1 MYCCSRA
8 ARCWTDLA
16 EVGDREG
23 TSTGSGTPS
32 QGPEIQLV
40 LSCRLSCFTTLP
52 TSYAELL
59 TCCLVR
65 RLVPSFPADLCPAVS
80 HHCSKK
86 LCFIYL
92 YPYIRCIADSE
103 QGCGLHPG
111 ISQSLAE
118 SPQHAGGWNLKRDCG
133 AT

>member
-8 ARCWTDLA
+8 ARCWTDWA
-16 EVGDREG
+16 EAGDREG

-32 QGPEIQLV
+32 QGPDIQLV

-52 TSYAELL
+52 ICRAAHLLLAEASGSFLSGRPL
-59 TCCLVR
+59 SR
-65 RLVPSFPADLCPAVS
+65 RQPSLFKRTMRYSML
-80 HHCSKK
+80 
-86 LCFIYL
+86 YL
-92 YPYIRCIADSE
+92 YIRCTADSE